1 MTKLNP
7 LVTGASASLRALILV
22 YLALVYTKHKRQG
35 TCMTR
40 LRETELVADALEYN
54 DGTLRHVKASNL
66 VMLYLHM
73 HLRSIHC
80 VRRVF
85 NALQLYSIALTQL
98 IVYVECLMHYSHTA
112 AASHTYTN
120 MHGRIHQHPRQR
132 C

>member
-1 MTKLNP
+1 LTIYAAIVDAQAMTKLNP

-73 HLRSIHC
+73 ISQYTLC
-80 VRRVF
+80 
-85 NALQLYSIALTQL
+85 TQS
-98 IVYVECLMHYSHTA
+98 V
-112 AASHTYTN
+112 
-120 MHGRIHQHPRQR
+120 
-132 C
+132 